1 MSFQGFEIDPFYWQL
16 CRWFTAGIF
25 ALALTHKLGS
35 LAAFE
40 SAVRGYELVPTRL
53 APAASRLIVLLEAG
67 VVIGLAGG
75 IGLPGAAALAAVL
88 LAIYASA
95 MAINLARGRRH
106 IDCGCFGPAAEA
118 GHTLSGGLLL
128 RNAVLILV
136 SASLL
141 FPAAERALTWLDV
154 AGIAAA
160 TAAGLALYAATDQL
174 LANAPRLRELMQ

>member
-1 MSFQGFEIDPFYWQL
+1 VSFQGFEIDPFYWQL

-40 SAVRGYELVPTRL
+40 SAVR
-53 APAASRLIVLLEAG
+53 G